1 MLLLVIVRRVL
12 LGLLRVPLDGLEV
25 LWDRTIVTTIQIS
38 GIGYGDSLISLGQ
51 NGFGPALLSLQLG
64 IRRRAWAAAPAK
76 ADNRRRSRTRES
88 GQPQTPPHP
97 RKRTTADAGAAAAAA
112 ARSPDRKRLPCIQ
125 VYSVMTPLA
134 DSSMR
139 CLRLPRPVRVF
150 FAFACVWTAFIAFLA
165 FMAFKD
171 QLSLSKVM
179 TLERGHLR
187 SLLSE
192 EQ

>member
-12 LGLLRVPLDGLEV
+12 LGLLRVSLDDLDV
-25 LWDRTIVTTIQIS
+25 LWDRTIVTTIPIS
-38 GIGYGDSLISLGQ
+38 GIGYWDSLTSLGQ

-134 DSSMR
+134 DSCGLPTVNRQTHLWTIPISGIGGARAKVLRRKFLRRKPRR
-139 CLRLPRPVRVF
+139 CSASWWR
-150 FAFACVWTAFIAFLA
+150 
-165 FMAFKD
+165 
-171 QLSLSKVM
+171 SSS
-179 TLERGHLR
+179 RG
-187 SLLSE
+187 
-192 EQ
+192 

>member
-1 MLLLVIVRRVL
+1 MHSPLLNPRTSARSTGPLSMAHAPVGPSRAPGTRRCGGHRRETRSTASVL
-12 LGLLRVPLDGLEV
+12 LRYLEPWSVYLRVPAE
-25 LWDRTIVTTIQIS
+25 
-38 GIGYGDSLISLGQ
+38 YGSLPEL
-51 NGFGPALLSLQLG
+51 
-64 IRRRAWAAAPAK
+64 RE
-76 ADNRRRSRTRES
+76 TES

-150 FAFACVWTAFIAFLA
+150 FSRWPVFGQPSLPFWPSW
-165 FMAFKD
+165 
-171 QLSLSKVM
+171 LSRIS
-179 TLERGHLR
+179 
-187 SLLSE
+187 
-192 EQ
+192 

>member
-1 MLLLVIVRRVL
+1 MLELAKI
-12 LGLLRVPLDGLEV
+12 P
-25 LWDRTIVTTIQIS
+25 IS
-38 GIGYGDSLISLGQ
+38 GIGYWDSLTSLGQ

-88 GQPQTPPHP
+88 GQQQTPPHP

-139 CLRLPRPVRVF
+139 RPAYSQPSNSPLDDSNLWHWRCARKSPSTKSPSTKASSMLRFVV
-150 FAFACVWTAFIAFLA
+150 AV
-165 FMAFKD
+165 
-171 QLSLSKVM
+171 QLSGVIWIPD
-179 TLERGHLR
+179 HWPVC
-187 SLLSE
+187 
-192 EQ
+192 

>member
-1 MLLLVIVRRVL
+1 MYCAPLRAQRLQEITRVL
-12 LGLLRVPLDGLEV
+12 ELAKIP
-25 LWDRTIVTTIQIS
+25 IS
-38 GIGYGDSLISLGQ
+38 GIGYWDSLTSLGQ

-97 RKRTTADAGAAAAAA
+97 RKRTTADAGAAAAAT

-139 CLRLPRPVRVF
+139 RPAYSQPSNSPLDDSNLWHWRC
-150 FAFACVWTAFIAFLA
+150 ARNRCP
-165 FMAFKD
+165 
-171 QLSLSKVM
+171 SLSWFK
-179 TLERGHLR
+179 
-187 SLLSE
+187 
-192 EQ
+192 

>member
-1 MLLLVIVRRVL
+1 MY
-12 LGLLRVPLDGLEV
+12 LRVPAE
-25 LWDRTIVTTIQIS
+25 
-38 GIGYGDSLISLGQ
+38 YGSLPEL
-51 NGFGPALLSLQLG
+51 
-64 IRRRAWAAAPAK
+64 
-76 ADNRRRSRTRES
+76 RETDS

-150 FAFACVWTAFIAFLA
+150 FVLACVWTAFIAFLA

-179 TLERGHLR
+179 TLEQGQLW